1 MQKRV
6 EEIKARKAAILEE
19 IKEADQDKLV
29 ALNNEADA
37 LNTEEKEL
45 RSKMDLSGKLKDAPE
60 NIEATED
67 RAAKFARDGRM
78 AIPASETRST
88 LLSGGKIATPTG
100 VGGIGEPQ
108 NILSS
113 IIDMI
118 TVEDLTGMGSYKE
131 AFVSAWQTAGAGTEG
146 TVANT
151 SDPTFKIAV
160 INPFDIDVVS
170 YVSKQIKK
178 QSPLLYE
185 EKVRK
190 GALIALKKKAI
201 SYIVGGNGSTEPF
214 GIYNAADSAAAALCE
229 AYKVTSSTIDGT
241 TLRKIVFNYGGDENV
256 GAGAKLFLHKNDL
269 IAFGDVRGTNEKK
282 AVYEIIPDGSNPNI
296 GIIKDGGL
304 SVPYVLCSDVTA
316 LSDSTY
322 SDADIPTMI
331 YGNPANYMLGLFGDF
346 EVAVSDDYKFGEG
359 LLTVRGEVVLGGNVV
374 ADKGFLIVNLTTA

>member
-1 MQKRV
+1 MLKRIA
-6 EEIKARKAAILEE
+6 EIKARKAAILEE

-78 AIPASETRST
+78 AIPVSETRST

-113 IIDMI
+113 IINMI
-118 TVEDLTGMGSYKE
+118 TIEDLTGMGSHKE

-151 SDPTFKIAV
+151 SDPTLKIAV

-190 GALIALKKKAI
+190 GALIALKKKAV
-201 SYIVGGNGSTEPF
+201 SYIIGGDGATEPF

-269 IAFGDVRGTNEKK
+269 IAFGDVRGTSEKK

-374 ADKGFLIVNLTTA
+374 ANKGFLIVNLTTA